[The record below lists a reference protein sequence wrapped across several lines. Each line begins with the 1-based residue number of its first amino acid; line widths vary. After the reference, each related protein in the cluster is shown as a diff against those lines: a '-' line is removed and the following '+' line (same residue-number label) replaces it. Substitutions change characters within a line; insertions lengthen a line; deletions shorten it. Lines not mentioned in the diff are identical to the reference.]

1 MMVIIIIIII
11 EWQVRRPAVKLL
23 TNLLLNKPR
32 DMQEYILG
40 SHMGVSRLMDILV
53 DPREVLRN
61 DALLLLIQLTKG
73 NANLQKIVAF
83 ENAFDKLVD
92 IIQSEE
98 YSDGGIVV
106 EDCLR
111 LMLNLLRNNPSNQTF
126 FREGSYIQRA
136 AKFFDLTLDEQEI
149 EIGWSAQKVS
159 NMLHMLLVMRTL
171 VSPSNPTGITSSCQD
186 TILNCGLLEKL
197 CSILMAAGIPAEILT
212 ETINTISECIRG
224 HLANQNFF
232 SSINAPTVPPKS
244 ALMLLLMSMVNE
256 KQPFSLRCA
265 VLYCFQ
271 SYLHKNPAGQ
281 HNIMFTLLSS
291 NDAAAVATPA
301 APLPTSS
308 ATTKVKS
315 SPASRTVKPSGDL
328 AAAKTDM
335 SAGQLLCGGLFSPD
349 RLSNWFSATALA
361 HGLTDQENIK
371 LELLRVQLST
381 AGGNVPVSFLA
392 QVCNIAQM
400 TSNIQSRIGYLMLIC
415 TWINNC
421 PSAVSHLLR
430 VDTMIPFL
438 TGQIGSNEHDELER
452 LGQGLC
458 AFLLGLG
465 VVFNDDSVAG
475 STQDQLY
482 QLIEKRIGYEV
493 FMDKLSEVTKHEA
506 HNRALKHP
514 QIKCHEASEL
524 VFDHKFCSQFKHLE
538 HVVINWLAKRKENS
552 EDGAEVVSIQDVEQ
566 YKELIREQDK
576 RITDLSHANIYLQQ
590 ALVSAKQQVEE
601 LESSI
606 QTLQDQNQLLKASNK
621 APVASAAITNGGT
634 EPSNAMAEH
643 EVISNEEKEKLR
655 EAEDTRRK
663 LEKELRLR
671 DEIIME
677 LEMRLQSGTVVAG
690 TNATSQTTDSASVEK
705 QQQIEGDMLQA
716 QIHALYATV
725 AAKDAEID
733 RLNGRV
739 DEFRS
744 MKGDFDVLR
753 AEQDDLLMMLSD
765 QDTKIDGYKNRLKA
779 LGETLGGDDD
789 DDPGGGGGGE
799 EQVAQI

>member
-1 MMVIIIIIII
+1 MQ
-11 EWQVRRPAVKLL
+11 WQVRRPAVKLL
-23 TNLLLNKPR
+23 TNLLMNKPR

-98 YSDGGIVV
+98 FSDGGIVV

-126 FREGSYIQRA
+126 FREGSYIQRV

-186 TILNCGLLEKL
+186 TILSCGLLEKL

-212 ETINTISECIRG
+212 ETINTISECLRG
-224 HLANQNFF
+224 HPANQNFF
-232 SSINAPTVPPKS
+232 SNINAPTTPPKS

-281 HNIMFTLLSS
+281 CSIMLTLLPSS
-291 NDAAAVATPA
+291 DADLAPA
-301 APLPTSS
+301 ASVTA
-308 ATTKVKS
+308 ATKIKS
-315 SPASRTVKPSGDL
+315 SPAKPEGDL
-328 AAAKTDM
+328 TTTKTDM

-361 HGLTDQENIK
+361 HGLTDQDNIK

-392 QVCNIAQM
+392 QLCSIAQM

-421 PSAVSHLLR
+421 PSAVSHLLK

-458 AFLLGLG
+458 AFLLGLC
-465 VVFNDDSVAG
+465 VVFNDDSVVG
-475 STQDQLY
+475 STQDLLF

-524 VFDHKFCSQFKHLE
+524 VFDHKFCSHFKHLE
-538 HVVINWLAKRKENS
+538 HVVLNWLTKRRENI
-552 EDGAEVVSIQDVEQ
+552 EDEAEVVSSRDVEQ

-590 ALVSAKQQVEE
+590 ALVSAQQQVEE

-606 QTLQDQNQLLKASNK
+606 QTLRDQNQLLKASNK
-621 APVASAAITNGGT
+621 APVASAALTNGET
-634 EPSNAMAEH
+634 ELFNAKDAQQ
-643 EVISNEEKEKLR
+643 VINNEQMEKVK
-655 EAEDTRRK
+655 EAEESRTK

-677 LEMRLQSGTVVAG
+677 LEMRLQSESVAVG
-690 TNATSQTTDSASVEK
+690 TNDTVQATQMPDEDK
-705 QQQIEGDMLQA
+705 QQKIEGEMLQM
-716 QIHALYATV
+716 QMQALYATV
-725 AAKDAEID
+725 ASKDAEID
-733 RLNGRV
+733 RLNGLV

-744 MKGDFDVLR
+744 MKGDLEVLR

-765 QDTKIDGYKNRLKA
+765 QDSKMDGYKKRLKE

-789 DDPGGGGGGE
+789 DYSGGGKG
-799 EQVAQI
+799 QVTQIKFLPGPP

>member
-1 MMVIIIIIII
+1 
-11 EWQVRRPAVKLL
+11 
-23 TNLLLNKPR
+23 
-32 DMQEYILG
+32 
-40 SHMGVSRLMDILV
+40 MGVSRLMDILV

-98 YSDGGIVV
+98 FSDGGIVV

-126 FREGSYIQRA
+126 FREGSYIQRV

-186 TILNCGLLEKL
+186 TILSCGLLEKL

-212 ETINTISECIRG
+212 ETINTISECLRG
-224 HLANQNFF
+224 HPANQNFF
-232 SSINAPTVPPKS
+232 SNINAPTTPPKS

-281 HNIMFTLLSS
+281 CSIMLTLLPSS
-291 NDAAAVATPA
+291 DADLAPA
-301 APLPTSS
+301 ASVTA
-308 ATTKVKS
+308 ATKIKS
-315 SPASRTVKPSGDL
+315 SPAKPEGDL
-328 AAAKTDM
+328 TTTKTDM

-361 HGLTDQENIK
+361 HGLTDQDNIK

-392 QVCNIAQM
+392 QLCSIAQM

-421 PSAVSHLLR
+421 PSAVSHLLK

-458 AFLLGLG
+458 AFLLGLC
-465 VVFNDDSVAG
+465 VVFNDDSVVG
-475 STQDQLY
+475 STQDLLF

-524 VFDHKFCSQFKHLE
+524 VFDHKFCSHFKHLE
-538 HVVINWLAKRKENS
+538 HVVLNWLTKRRENI
-552 EDGAEVVSIQDVEQ
+552 EDEAEVVSSRDVEQ

-590 ALVSAKQQVEE
+590 ALVSAQQQVEE

-606 QTLQDQNQLLKASNK
+606 QTLRDQNQLLKASNK
-621 APVASAAITNGGT
+621 APVASAALTNGET
-634 EPSNAMAEH
+634 ELFNAKDAQQ
-643 EVISNEEKEKLR
+643 VINNEQMEKVK
-655 EAEDTRRK
+655 EAEESRTK

-677 LEMRLQSGTVVAG
+677 LEMRLQSESVAVG
-690 TNATSQTTDSASVEK
+690 TNDTVQATQMPDVDK
-705 QQQIEGDMLQA
+705 QQKIEGEMLQM
-716 QIHALYATV
+716 QMQALYATV
-725 AAKDAEID
+725 ASKDAEID
-733 RLNGRV
+733 RLNGLV

-744 MKGDFDVLR
+744 MKGDLEVLR

-765 QDTKIDGYKNRLKA
+765 QDSKMDGYKKRLKE

-789 DDPGGGGGGE
+789 DYSGGGKG
-799 EQVAQI
+799 QVTQIKFLPGPP

>member
-1 MMVIIIIIII
+1 M
-11 EWQVRRPAVKLL
+11 KLL

-171 VSPSNPTGITSSCQD
+171 VSPSNPSGITSSCQD

-224 HLANQNFF
+224 RLANQNFF
-232 SSINAPTVPPKS
+232 LNITAPTVPPKS

-271 SYLHKNPAGQ
+271 SYLHRNPAGQ
-281 HNIMFTLLSS
+281 QSIMLTLLPSS
-291 NDAAAVATPA
+291 DADPA
-301 APLPTSS
+301 AGPAATALTSS
-308 ATTKVKS
+308 ATTRVKS
-315 SPASRTVKPSGDL
+315 SPASGPAKPSEEI
-328 AAAKTDM
+328 ATAKTDL

-361 HGLTDQENIK
+361 HGLTDQDNIK
-371 LELLRVQLST
+371 VELLRVQLST

-421 PSAVSHLLR
+421 SFAVSHLLR

-475 STQDQLY
+475 STQDQLF

-538 HVVINWLAKRKENS
+538 HVVINWLAKKKENS

-601 LESSI
+601 LEGSI
-606 QTLQDQNQLLKASNK
+606 QTLRDQNQLLKASSK
-621 APVASAAITNGGT
+621 APVSPAAITNGGT
-634 EPSNAMAEH
+634 EPSSATEEH
-643 EVISNEEKEKLR
+643 QVISNEEKEKLR
-655 EAEDTRRK
+655 EAEDSRRK

-690 TNATSQTTDSASVEK
+690 TNATSETTEGAGVEK
-705 QQQIEGDMLQA
+705 QQQIEGA
-716 QIHALYATV
+716 QIYALYATV

-733 RLNGRV
+733 RLNGLV

-744 MKGDFDVLR
+744 MKGDFEVLR

-765 QDTKIDGYKNRLKA
+765 QDTKIDGYKKRLKA
-779 LGETLGGDDD
+779 LGETLGSGDDD
-789 DDPGGGGGGE
+789 DDTVGGE
-799 EQVAQI
+799 EQVPQI